1 MKSRF
6 HFIYRKEK
14 KKNTFNSVSAERERG
29 NEWMNKE
36 RKKKKRG
43 ENKRNGEREEGG
55 ILGGVGKGIFV
66 FALGC

>member
-1 MKSRF
+1 MNEQ
-6 HFIYRKEK
+6 RKEK
-14 KKNTFNSVSAERERG
+14 
-29 NEWMNKE
+29 
-36 RKKKKRG
+36 KKKKRG